1 MNARF
6 FGSGSQTLVEERCIE
21 PKVATMKGK
30 QDASLMI
37 TQMLHVGNIYQAIS
51 PWMWPFFTF
60 HVL

>member
-37 TQMLHVGNIYQAIS
+37 TQMLHVGNIYLHFPLDVAIFYLS
-51 PWMWPFFTF
+51 CR
-60 HVL
+60 